1 MRKVAPASSTSQPVA
16 PVVAAA
22 PLGKR
27 RRPSGEPP
35 PLPRHVATSTRW
47 FMAGIVVTA
56 LLEVALAVHQ
66 SRAVLTQI
74 DDAVVRALSHLRS
87 QPVTAVLHV
96 FEHVGSSNTVRII
109 GWTTIAL
116 LVVTLRVRH
125 LLGYLAVVLIV
136 VLASGT
142 LALFQ
147 GRMRPAGLEI
157 IGSWSGYAH
166 PSTPIA
172 VFAAVAVGAL
182 YTTLPCGRWRNWGA
196 WVVGAAVAG
205 LCAARLVLGVD
216 HVTDVLAALGIG
228 CAIPIIAFRLFTPD
242 EVFPIHYRRTPRAHL
257 DVGGERGAAIVR
269 ALDQQLAIQAI
280 SVEPHGLGGSAGS
293 TPLRIH
299 VRDESGRES
308 SLFAKLYAVNHLRS
322 DRSYKMSRMILYGRL
337 EDEKPFSTVRRLIE
351 YEDHM
356 LRLLRDAGLPT
367 PRPYGLVEI
376 TPEREYVIVMEFIDG
391 AHEMGTEPIG
401 EREID
406 DGLAIVRRLWQAG
419 VAHRDIKP
427 SNILVHDGRVLL
439 IDVAFATVRPT
450 PWRQAADLANMMLT
464 LALASDAD
472 LVYVRAIRV
481 FAPEDVAEAFAAC
494 RSIAIP
500 TQLRARLRADG
511 RDLIGRFRSL
521 APERPAV
528 PIQLWTLRRIG
539 VTTCVVLAVLVTAV
553 AVYAYARL
561 AGLV

>member
-1 MRKVAPASSTSQPVA
+1 M
-16 PVVAAA
+16 
-22 PLGKR
+22 
-27 RRPSGEPP
+27 
-35 PLPRHVATSTRW
+35 
-47 FMAGIVVTA
+47 
-56 LLEVALAVHQ
+56 
-66 SRAVLTQI
+66 
-74 DDAVVRALSHLRS
+74 
-87 QPVTAVLHV
+87 
-96 FEHVGSSNTVRII
+96 
-109 GWTTIAL
+109 
-116 LVVTLRVRH
+116 VVTLRVRH

-166 PSTPIA
+166 PSTPVA
-172 VFAAVAVGAL
+172 VLAAVAVGAL
-182 YTTLPCGRWRNWGA
+182 YTTLPCGRWRDWGA
-196 WVVGAAVAG
+196 WVIGAAVAG
-205 LCAARLVLGVD
+205 PCAARLVLGVD

-228 CAIPIIAFRLFTPD
+228 CAIPIIAFRLFAPD

-356 LRLLRDAGLPT
+356 LRLLQDAGLPT
-367 PRPYGLVEI
+367 WAALRPRGI
-376 TPEREYVIVMEFIDG
+376 TPEREYVIADG
-391 AHEMGTEPIG
+391 VHRRRARDGHRTDG
-401 EREID
+401 ERETT
-406 DGLAIVRRLWQAG
+406 ARHRPRPWQAG

-427 SNILVHDGRVLL
+427 SNIPCTTDECCSSTSPSPPSGR
-439 IDVAFATVRPT
+439 
-450 PWRQAADLANMMLT
+450 RQGD
-464 LALASDAD
+464 
-472 LVYVRAIRV
+472 
-481 FAPEDVAEAFAAC
+481 
-494 RSIAIP
+494 
-500 TQLRARLRADG
+500 RL
-511 RDLIGRFRSL
+511 
-521 APERPAV
+521 
-528 PIQLWTLRRIG
+528 QT
-539 VTTCVVLAVLVTAV
+539 
-553 AVYAYARL
+553 
-561 AGLV
+561 